1 MPSVYGGTAAGHAM
15 HRPWHLAHTNPP
27 GMAHPLLPVTTAD
40 ALPHLCDPA
49 PTYVPCGALPTAHN
63 QSAVHLHVHNA
74 PQLNSR

>member
-1 MPSVYGGTAAGHAM
+1 
-15 HRPWHLAHTNPP
+15 
-27 GMAHPLLPVTTAD
+27 MALPLLRVTTTD

-74 PQLNSR
+74 PQLNGR